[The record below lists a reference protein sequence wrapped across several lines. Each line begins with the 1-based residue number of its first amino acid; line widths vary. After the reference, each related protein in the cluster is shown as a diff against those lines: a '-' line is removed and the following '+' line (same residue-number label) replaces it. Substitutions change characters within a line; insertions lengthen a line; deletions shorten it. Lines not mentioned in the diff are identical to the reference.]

1 MSPVDTDDD
10 DGSDDGGGGGDRV
23 KQIFQTS
30 LSYKLP
36 FPLNM

>member
-1 MSPVDTDDD
+1 MSPVYTDDD
-10 DGSDDGGGGGDRV
+10 DGSDGGGGGGDSV

-30 LSYKLP
+30 LSCELP

>member
-1 MSPVDTDDD
+1 MSPVYTDDD
-10 DGSDDGGGGGDRV
+10 DGSDGGGGDRV

>member
-1 MSPVDTDDD
+1 MSPVYSDED
-10 DGSDDGGGGGDRV
+10 DGSDGGGGGDSV

-36 FPLNM
+36 SPLTM